1 MRLGSTSRE
10 KDMGREMD
18 MGWSN
23 NEMSE
28 KRIKDLMF
36 DPDAFTH
43 ISPKAKVAE
52 AVKVLSEKW
61 HSQLPA
67 FVLVVDESENKEE
80 ILGMLSPD
88 NVLGHMESSAELV
101 DELPIFWQGQFHEEC
116 EVILDSPIV
125 DIMSSV
131 TRVIHESGTL
141 TEAVHLMNLQGIN
154 WLPVV
159 ADEEVVGILLK
170 EALLKEVF
178 AVAKEEKG
186 V

>member
-1 MRLGSTSRE
+1 
-10 KDMGREMD
+10 

-28 KRIKDLMF
+28 KRIKDLML

-43 ISPKAKVAE
+43 ISPQAKVVE

-61 HSQLPA
+61 HNQLPA
-67 FVLVVDESENKEE
+67 FVLVVDEAENKEE

-88 NVLGHMESSAELV
+88 NVLGHMESSAEPV
-101 DELPIFWQGQFHEEC
+101 DELPIFWQGQFDEEC
-116 EVILDSPIV
+116 EIILDSPIV

-178 AVAKEEKG
+178 AVAEKEKDL
-186 V
+186 